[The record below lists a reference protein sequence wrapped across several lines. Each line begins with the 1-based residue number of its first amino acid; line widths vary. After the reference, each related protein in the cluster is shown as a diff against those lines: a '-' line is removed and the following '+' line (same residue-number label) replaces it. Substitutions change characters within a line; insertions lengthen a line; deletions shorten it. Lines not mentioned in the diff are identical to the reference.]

1 MKKDNVNAALNQ
13 LTNNMKDRIIS
24 LYNEPLNSYKEKYVD
39 SKNVNT
45 DVLLKRVPKRVY
57 PITFAGID
65 QEMIRKAAIKTDRGS
80 GP

>member
-1 MKKDNVNAALNQ
+1 MKTIAELSQQFKSYMKKDNVNAALNQ

-65 QEMIRKAAIKTDRGS
+65 
-80 GP
+80 

>member
-13 LTNNMKDRIIS
+13 LTNNMKDRLIS
-24 LYNEPLNSYKEKYVD
+24 LYKEPLNSYKEKYVD

-65 QEMIRKAAIKTDRGS
+65 
-80 GP
+80 